1 MISLL
6 VAMVFVFMQDTKN
19 GQSDIVETVSSP
31 QNTEPLKEP
40 RLTTETIVEGLEN
53 PWDIAFLPDGT
64 PLVNER
70 SGEISLIK
78 DGNVSQIFNVAD
90 VYDVGEGGLTGMA
103 LDSDFATNRYFYTCF
118 NASTSSG
125 IDVRLV
131 RWTMNADNTSLGDR
145 TDIVTGMP
153 SNQSGRHSG
162 CRVKSAT
169 DGTLWI
175 GTGDAAKASTP
186 QDPNSLGGKT
196 LHVTRDGK
204 GVEGNQGAPF
214 DARIFSYGH
223 RNIQG
228 IALFDQPKNG
238 VYGYSVEHGSDI
250 DDEINLLTNGNFGW
264 APKTPYIEDGVS
276 MTDLERFPDAVSAV
290 WSSGDSTIAPSGASI
305 LRGENWGLWNGAVAM
320 AVLKDKHVRIMRFD
334 ENNKL
339 VEEKPIL
346 GDFGRIRSATLG
358 PDDALYL
365 TTDNGRN
372 DKVIKAIASE

>member
-6 VAMVFVFMQDTKN
+6 LAMVFVFMQDTKN

-103 LDSDFATNRYFYTCF
+103 LDSDFATNRYLYTCF
-118 NASTSSG
+118 NSSASNG

-162 CRVKSAT
+162 CRVKSAA

-186 QDPNSLGGKT
+186 QDPNSLGGKI

-290 WSSGDSTIAPSGASI
+290 WSSGDFTIAPSGASI

-339 VEEKPIL
+339 VEEKSIL

-358 PDDALYL
+358 PDGALYL
-365 TTDNGRN
+365 TTDNSKN
-372 DKVIKAIASE
+372 DKVVKVKAEN